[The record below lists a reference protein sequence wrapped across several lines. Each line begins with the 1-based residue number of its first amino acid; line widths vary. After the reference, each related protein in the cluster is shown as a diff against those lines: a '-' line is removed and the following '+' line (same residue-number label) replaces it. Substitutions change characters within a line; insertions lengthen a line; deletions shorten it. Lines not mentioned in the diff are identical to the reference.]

1 MVTLNHWGAYMRTV
15 IMLGTAT
22 PGGGF
27 PVYGQAFAET
37 VNEFEQGLE
46 IRTRNTK
53 GSTENIALLEAG
65 EIDLGLVQGEAA
77 LEALNGLGRPPAD
90 LRIIAAMYASPGMF
104 VVRADA
110 PYKSIADLVGKRIA
124 FGAKGSGLVILARYV
139 LDGLGIDRDRDFEAV
154 FLDRAGD
161 GPQMVM
167 SGEAAALWG
176 AGVGWPGF
184 NSVTCGPAGGR
195 FIVPDAGEITRIQAK
210 HPFLKTLT
218 VPAGTYPGQTAPIVS
233 VGSWSFVLARPDLA
247 DETAYKIARALHR
260 GEAAIATR
268 LEQARETTAANTVSA
283 APKPDLIHPGVQ
295 RYLREIGLPT

>member
-1 MVTLNHWGAYMRTV
+1 MRV
-15 IMLGTAT
+15 VVVLGTAT

-27 PVYGQAFAET
+27 PVYGKAFADT
-37 VNEFEQGLE
+37 VNEFEPGLE
-46 IRTRNTK
+46 IVPQNTK
-53 GSTENIALLEAG
+53 GSTENIPLLEAG
-65 EIDLGLVQGEAA
+65 KIDLGLVQGEVA

-90 LRIIAAMYASPGMF
+90 LRIITAMYASPGMF

-110 PYKSIADLVGKRIA
+110 PYRSIADLAGTRIA

-139 LDGLGIDRDRDFEAV
+139 LDGLGLDRDKDFDAV

-161 GPQMVM
+161 GPQVVM

-184 NSVTCGPAGGR
+184 KAVTGDPAGGR
-195 FIVPDAGEITRIQAK
+195 FIVPDANEIERIQAR

-247 DETAYKIARALHR
+247 DDTAYKIARALHK
-260 GEAAIATR
+260 GEAAIASR
-268 LEQARETTAANTVSA
+268 LEQARETTAANTVGA
-283 APKPDLIHPGVQ
+283 APKRELIHPGVQ
-295 RYLREIGLPT
+295 RYLQEVGLLKLPG

>member
-1 MVTLNHWGAYMRTV
+1 MRTV
-15 IMLGTAT
+15 VVLGTAT

-37 VNEFEQGLE
+37 VNEFEPGLE
-46 IRTRNTK
+46 IEPLNTK
-53 GSTENIALLEAG
+53 GSTENIPLLETG
-65 EIDLGLVQGEAA
+65 RIDLGLVQGEAA
-77 LEALNGLGRPPAD
+77 LEALNGLGRPVAD

-104 VVRADA
+104 VLRADA
-110 PYKSIADLVGKRIA
+110 PYRAIPDLVGKRIA

-139 LDGLGIDRDRDFEAV
+139 LDGLGLDRDKDFDAI

-167 SGEAAALWG
+167 GGEAAALWG

-184 NSVTCGPAGGR
+184 NAVTGGPAGGR
-195 FIVPDAGEITRIQAK
+195 FIVPDANEIARIQAK

-233 VGSWSFVLARPDLA
+233 VGSWSFVLARPDLSE
-247 DETAYKIARALHR
+247 DVAYRIARALHR
-260 GEAAIATR
+260 GEAAIAAR
-268 LEQARETTAANTVSA
+268 LEQARETTAANTANA
-283 APKPDLIHPGVQ
+283 APKRELIHAGVV
-295 RYLREIGLPT
+295 RYLREIELVQ